1 MTTDTEQLSNGLQMV
16 FSQFVTG
23 LLTILFTIFA
33 MAQIGWMMLAVVLIL
48 TPISLFLARYIA
60 QKSFHYAREQT
71 QSRGN
76 LAQFTEE
83 MIRQESL
90 VQVFNAQN
98 QAIENYKYFNE
109 IYSEASQK
117 LFLCLNS

>member
-1 MTTDTEQLSNGLQMV
+1 
-16 FSQFVTG
+16 
-23 LLTILFTIFA
+23 
-33 MAQIGWMMLAVVLIL
+33 MLE
-48 TPISLFLARYIA
+48 S
-60 QKSFHYAREQT
+60 KT

-117 LFLCLNS
+117 AIFMPQQLTQQRDLLIVSFMLYWQV